1 MMVPLKP
8 VFLRMNPSEVALYGV
23 ETTIIIRVLWGLLL
37 IASIT
42 VVAVSIMYVS
52 LRMQVRSFR
61 RRESHLAKEL
71 SARALEIA
79 RLHARVSELSDVAE
93 GADVLKNEI
102 RRLDAIRTKT
112 EKALIATKA
121 ELETMRAAVDLEPV
135 ARSQQRA

>member
-1 MMVPLKP
+1 
-8 VFLRMNPSEVALYGV
+8 MNPTEIALYGV

-52 LRMQVRSFR
+52 LRVRVRAFR
-61 RRESHLAKEL
+61 RRESQFAKEL
-71 SARALEIA
+71 SSRALELVKLNA
-79 RLHARVSELSDVAE
+79 KVTELTDIAE
-93 GADVLKNEI
+93 GAEVLKTEL

-121 ELETMRAAVDLEPV
+121 ELEALQQSAAAAPDE
-135 ARSQQRA
+135 RFRQRA